1 MNEVILVISFKEK
14 LSFKLK
20 IKEYKIQIFCLHFL
34 LHQWNMWPFSIALVN
49 QYLYFNSLNSQ
60 QKYK

>member
-20 IKEYKIQIFCLHFL
+20 IKEYKIQIFVYIFFYTSGTCGHSAL
-34 LHQWNMWPFSIALVN
+34 L
-49 QYLYFNSLNSQ
+49 
-60 QKYK
+60 